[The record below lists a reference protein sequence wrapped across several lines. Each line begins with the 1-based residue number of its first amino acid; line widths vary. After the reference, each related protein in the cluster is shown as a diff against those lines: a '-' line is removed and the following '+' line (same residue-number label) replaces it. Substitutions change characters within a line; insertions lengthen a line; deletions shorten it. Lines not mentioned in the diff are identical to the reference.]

1 MKGVDRGV
9 ERLWKLCDAF
19 GIKESRLIGYWD
31 KDCPVQT
38 GDEEV
43 LSSVYIK
50 DNAMMIV
57 LSSWSKEPKEIV
69 LNLEPAERLGMDT
82 AQMQIVV
89 PKIDNIQESRSGKLI
104 SIPISAGRVLVAF
117 ILPQEADE

>member
-1 MKGVDRGV
+1 
-9 ERLWKLCDAF
+9 
-19 GIKESRLIGYWD
+19 
-31 KDCPVQT
+31 
-38 GDEEV
+38 
-43 LSSVYIK
+43 
-50 DNAMMIV
+50 MMIV